1 MKKVLIILLLMTSSF
16 ALKAQQ
22 EVLISQYM
30 FNELFI
36 NPAYAGSHDYFDATV
51 LHRSQWVEFEGAP
64 VTQLLELEGPLFD
77 KKMGVGLTL
86 VNDNIGDTHQF
97 EINGNVSYHLDLD
110 AAKKNRIS
118 FGLRLGVSNY
128 SARLSRTDVIDE
140 LDPVFLSDIQ
150 NEWVSKVGAGIY
162 YYGKNKYLGVS
173 IPTLYSGDK
182 SLRFNLD
189 SSSVTDDFYFEN
201 HLFATAGIVFPIGA
215 NVKMKP
221 NLLVKYQRA
230 APVEIDFSAN
240 FLFKELI
247 WLGATYRTDDAVV
260 GMLELNVT
268 NQLRLGYAYDFTL
281 SDIAT
286 YSSGSHEIMLGYR
299 FGKDIIKTKSP
310 RYF

>member
-1 MKKVLIILLLMTSSF
+1 MLIVSS
-16 ALKAQQ
+16 ATINAQQ

-110 AAKKNRIS
+110 AERKNRIS
-118 FGLRLGVSNY
+118 FGLRLGASNY
-128 SARLSRTDVIDE
+128 SSLLTQTDVIDD
-140 LDPVFLSDIQ
+140 LDPIFSSNIQ
-150 NEWVSKVGAGIY
+150 NQWVSKIGAGIY
-162 YYGKNKYLGVS
+162 YYGKNKYLGLS
-173 IPTLYSGDK
+173 IPTLFSGDQD
-182 SLRFNLD
+182 LRFDVD
-189 SSSVTDDFYFEN
+189 SINYKDDFYFEN
-201 HLFATAGIVFPIGA
+201 HLFATAGVIFPISA
-215 NVKMKP
+215 NVKLKP
-221 NLLVKYQRA
+221 NLLVKYQKA

-240 FLFKELI
+240 FLIKELL

-268 NQLRLGYAYDFTL
+268 NQLRLGYAYDFTI
-281 SDIAT
+281 SDIAN

-299 FGKDIIKTKSP
+299 FGKEIIKTKSP